1 MQTVLSW
8 LENAAAE
15 QPEKIALVDENNSCT
30 YAEWLKQARAMAAV
44 LPAELNREPIG
55 VMCDR
60 SYHPLIAFMAVAFSG
75 NFYVPLEA
83 STPAARLAVI
93 AQNSG
98 MRILLGYAVEA
109 PCTLPEGVQYLSLQ
123 ALPTATPAQL
133 AHVMDVRK
141 SIQGD
146 DPLYMVYT
154 SGSTGVP
161 KGVIKSHRSVKGF
174 VQAYC
179 KVFDFRQED
188 VWGNQSPFYFDAF
201 AKDLYTVLATTAS
214 MHILSKKL
222 FSFPI
227 ELVKYL
233 NEANITVIS
242 WVPSALAIMAQ
253 LRVFDVDVPR
263 SLRYVL
269 FVGEVF
275 APKYFNIWRR
285 ALPKTVFA
293 NTYGFSEVAGVC
305 LYAQLD
311 EEQPE
316 TQPLPLGR
324 PFPGTQV
331 MVLDENRC
339 PVQPGETG
347 ELCVRSDSLA
357 LGYYNDPER
366 TAKVFIQNP
375 LVYAWPERVYR
386 SGDLVYCGDDGNLRF
401 VGRADLQI
409 KHMGHRIELQ
419 EIEAAALRCEEL
431 SSVCCVYDEKRSRI
445 VLAYVSR
452 SGADIGRAELN
463 AVMSKHLPDY
473 MLPHRLVRLEQMP
486 LNANGKIDRPALR
499 GQLIR

>member
-8 LENAAAE
+8 LEAAAE
-15 QPEKIALVDENNSCT
+15 KTPEKIALTDETGSCT
-30 YAEWLKQARAMAAV
+30 YAQWLHQARLAAAA
-44 LPAELNREPIG
+44 LPAELCRQPIG
-55 VMCDR
+55 VLCDR
-60 SYHPLIAFMAVAFSG
+60 SRYPLIAFMAVAYSG
-75 NFYVPLEA
+75 NFYVPLEN
-83 STPAARLAVI
+83 STPAARLNAI
-93 AQNSG
+93 AHNSG
-98 MRILLGYAVEA
+98 MRWLLGYEKEPSVE
-109 PCTLPEGVQYLSLQ
+109 LPDGVQYLSLQ
-123 ALPTATPAQL
+123 TLSPVESLQL
-133 AHVMDVRK
+133 ERLREIRE
-141 SIQGD
+141 SLQGD

-161 KGVIKSHRSVKGF
+161 KGVIKSHRSVKCF

-179 KVFDFRQED
+179 SAFEFKAED

-201 AKDLYTVLATTAS
+201 AKDLYTVLATGAS

-222 FSFPI
+222 FSFPV

-233 NEANITVIS
+233 NTAEISVIS

-275 APKYFNIWRR
+275 APKYFNVWRR
-285 ALPKTVFA
+285 ALPQAVFA
-293 NTYGFSEVAGVC
+293 NTYGFSEIAGVC
-305 LYAQLD
+305 LYARLD
-311 EEQPE
+311 AEQPE
-316 TQPLPLGR
+316 DRALPLGR
-324 PFPGTQV
+324 PLPGTQI
-331 MVLDENRC
+331 MVLNEQNH
-339 PVQPGETG
+339 PVQAGEIG

-366 TAKVFIQNP
+366 TAKVFVQNP
-375 LVYAWPERVYR
+375 LVDAWPERIYR
-386 SGDLVYCGDDGNLRF
+386 SGDLVRCDEDGNLRF

-419 EIEAAALRCEEL
+419 EIEAAALRCEEM
-431 SSVCCVYDEKRSRI
+431 SSVCCIYDEKRSRI
-445 VLAYVSR
+445 LLAYVSR
-452 SGADIGRAELN
+452 NGVDVARTDLH
-463 AVMSKHLPDY
+463 AVMAQYLPEY

-499 GQLIR
+499 GQLVR